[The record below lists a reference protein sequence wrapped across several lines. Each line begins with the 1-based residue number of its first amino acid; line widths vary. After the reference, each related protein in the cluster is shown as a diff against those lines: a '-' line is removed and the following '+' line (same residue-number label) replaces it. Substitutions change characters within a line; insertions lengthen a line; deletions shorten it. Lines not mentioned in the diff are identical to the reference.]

1 MFLKFTKL
9 FFFVSLWLV
18 NEKTHMKHIIL
29 LPFFLFPF
37 VVSGQVIQHRDANI
51 SRAVSEI
58 SVANLKQT
66 IDDLVGFYTRNN
78 LSSTTDPERGIGAA
92 ATYLYNKLAE
102 FSRASSG
109 RMSVEKIPLK
119 ATSIHWE
126 GELNLVQI
134 MATIRGTDSRIIA
147 LLAHYDSRATD
158 RNDYTSFAPGANDNG
173 SGVAALLEIA
183 RILSKQQLD
192 ATIKLMFTAAH
203 EHGTIGARHLAEKA
217 RRENWNLIAVIN
229 NDMIGN
235 AEACTTGTHNNTTV
249 RIFSEG
255 IPAVETEEQRQVRIF
270 NFGENDSPSRQLA
283 RYIKEIGERYVDNMT
298 VRLIYRNDRFGRGG
312 DHSRF
317 AQEGFTAVRI
327 TEMNENYDRTHQ
339 NVGERGGIFYGD
351 LPSGIDFEYLRKN
364 TAINLASVANLALAP
379 YPPENVR
386 LNISRLSNIS
396 EITWDAPT
404 QGRAPKGY
412 FVLIRQTDVSMW
424 QRKIFVTDT
433 HINLP
438 LSRDNYIFAVQSV
451 SEGGHEGIPVFVTAR
466 R

>member
-1 MFLKFTKL
+1 
-9 FFFVSLWLV
+9 
-18 NEKTHMKHIIL
+18 MKHIFLSFL
-29 LPFFLFPF
+29 LLPF
-37 VVSGQVIQHRDANI
+37 VVSGQVISHRNANI
-51 SRAVSEI
+51 SHAVNEI
-58 SVANLKQT
+58 STANQRQI
-66 IDDLVGFYTRNN
+66 IDDLVGFHTRNN
-78 LSSTTDPERGIGAA
+78 LSSRTDPNRGIGAA
-92 ATYLYNKLAE
+92 ATYLHRKLTEYA
-102 FSRASSG
+102 RASNG
-109 RMSVEKIPLK
+109 RMSVERIPYK
-119 ATSIHWE
+119 ATSQAQHWQ
-126 GELNLVQI
+126 GEIDLEFVV
-134 MATIRGTDSRIIA
+134 ATIRGTDSRIIA
-147 LLAHYDSRATD
+147 LLAHYDSRAED
-158 RNDYTSFAPGANDNG
+158 RNDGTTRAPGANDNG

-183 RILSKQQLD
+183 RVLSKQQFD
-192 ATIKLMFTAAH
+192 ATIKLIFTSGH
-203 EHGTIGARHLAEKA
+203 EHGLEGARYMARKA
-217 RRENWNLIAVIN
+217 REENWNLIAVIN

-317 AQEGFTAVRI
+317 AQEGFMAVRI

-404 QGRAPKGY
+404 LGRAPKGY

>member
-1 MFLKFTKL
+1 
-9 FFFVSLWLV
+9 
-18 NEKTHMKHIIL
+18 MKHII
-29 LPFFLFPF
+29 FFLFLLFSF

-78 LSSTTDPERGIGAA
+78 LSSRTDPERGIGAA
-92 ATYLYNKLAE
+92 ATYLYNKLTGFAQV
-102 FSRASSG
+102 SNG
-109 RMSVEKIPLK
+109 RMSVEKIPFN

-126 GELNLVQI
+126 GEIEHVHVVG
-134 MATIRGTDSRIIA
+134 TIRGTDSRIIA
-147 LLAHYDSRATD
+147 LLAHYDSRVTD
-158 RNDYTSFAPGANDNG
+158 RNDYTSFSPGANDNG

-183 RILSKQQLD
+183 RLLANQHFD
-192 ATIKLMFTAAH
+192 ATIKFVFLAAH
-203 EHGTIGARHLAEKA
+203 EHGLIGARHLAEKA

-235 AEACTTGTHNNTTV
+235 AEACTTGTRDNTTV

-255 IPAVETEEQRQVRIF
+255 IPAVETEEQRQLRIF

-298 VRLIYRNDRFGRGG
+298 VRLIYRSDRFGRGG
-312 DHSRF
+312 DHMPF
-317 AQEGFTAVRI
+317 AREGFTAVRI
-327 TEMNENYDRTHQ
+327 TEINENYDRTHQ

-364 TAINLASVANLALAP
+364 TAINLAAVANLALAP
-379 YPPENVR
+379 YPPENAS

-396 EITWDAPT
+396 EITWNAPT

-433 HINLP
+433 YINLP

-451 SEGGHEGIPVFVTAR
+451 SEGGHEGIPVFVVGR